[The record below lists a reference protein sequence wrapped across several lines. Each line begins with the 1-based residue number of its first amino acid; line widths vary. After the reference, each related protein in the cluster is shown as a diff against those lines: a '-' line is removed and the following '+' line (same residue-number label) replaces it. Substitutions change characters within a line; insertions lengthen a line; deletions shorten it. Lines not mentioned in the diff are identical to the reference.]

1 MKGKAFSLSIYEK
14 QLFDSIEHYAKII
27 DSLYSAATNE
37 FIKIA
42 LTIGEIDPTKPFS
55 FDDYPITDKRVKNL
69 LLNLAKGIESKIS
82 EGVQN
87 AWELSNT
94 KNNKFVESIFSGRNV
109 PASKLTDY
117 NARNLEALSVFQ
129 NRKRDGMNLSA
140 RVWKYTENFKNEMEL
155 AVDLGLDGRS
165 SQKLSRDVRGL
176 LNEPNKLFRRVRD
189 KRGKLQLSKAA
200 KAYHPGQGV
209 YRSSFKNAHRLART
223 EINMAYREADLLRF
237 QQFDLIVGY
246 EVKRSNRN
254 YPCIVCETLKGKYPK
269 TFKFVGWHPQ
279 CMCYLVPI
287 LATEN
292 EVDDYIDKLIND
304 EPTTFLSD
312 NEVIKPP
319 SDFYDYVSQ
328 NSKRILNTSSTPYF
342 IRDNYQGADINKGL
356 RLNIDNPI
364 QLKDGYSLVK
374 EGKDGTYISL
384 HKDHVMNKNKKDGDK
399 ELEANLAQ
407 AEIYL
412 KKVKTVELLPSYNEA
427 PSLDARIDGENFE
440 FENVSKPKFQTIQ
453 HRISEASKQV
463 LHFNDINN
471 IVDGKVNLSISLPDD
486 TPSKVIF
493 SGIRLA
499 MQFNPA
505 FDNLNFT
512 IRGKLIALTRE
523 EILNKKFYKIIEDVI
538 KR

>member
-27 DSLYSAATNE
+27 DSLYSAAMNE

-69 LLNLAKGIESKIS
+69 LLNLTNGIESKIS

-117 NARNLEALSVFQ
+117 NSRNLEALSVFQ

-140 RVWKYTENFKNEMEL
+140 RVWKYTESFKSEMEL
-155 AVDLGLDGRS
+155 AIDLGLDGRS
-165 SQKLSRDVRGL
+165 SQKLSRNVRSL

-254 YPCIVCETLKGKYPK
+254 YPCVVCESLKGKYPK
-269 TFKFVGWHPQ
+269 NFKFVGWHPQ
-279 CMCYLVPI
+279 CMCFIVPI

-292 EVDDYIDKLIND
+292 EIDDYIDKFIND
-304 EPTTFLSD
+304 ESTTFLSD
-312 NEVIKPP
+312 NEVLKPP
-319 SDFYDYVSQ
+319 SGFYDYVDQ
-328 NSKRILNTSSTPYF
+328 NNKRILNASSTPYF

-427 PSLDARIDGENFE
+427 PSLDARINGENFE
-440 FENVSKPKFQTIQ
+440 FENVSKPKYQTIQ

-463 LHFNDINN
+463 LHFNEINN
-471 IVDGKVNLSISLPDD
+471 IIDGKVNLSISLPND

-505 FDNLNFT
+505 IDNLNFT
-512 IRGKLIALTRE
+512 IGGKLIELTRE
-523 EILNKKFYKIIEDVI
+523 DILNKKFYKIIEDVI